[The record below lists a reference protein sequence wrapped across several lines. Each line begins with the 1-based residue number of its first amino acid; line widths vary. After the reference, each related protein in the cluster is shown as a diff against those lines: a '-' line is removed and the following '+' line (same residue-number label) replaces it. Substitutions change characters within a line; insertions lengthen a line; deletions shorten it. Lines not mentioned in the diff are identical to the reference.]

1 MARKKKLRTGKAKAS
16 NHKRVKAEVFKKK
29 KKIERVPT
37 GVKGFD
43 KLIEGGVPRNTMV
56 LLVGPCGTGKSIFS
70 MNFLVEGAK
79 KREPG
84 LFVSLEE
91 QQQSNYV
98 NWMRF
103 GWDLESLVKKKKLL
117 ITEPELYDFER
128 LLTHIEDNALK
139 IGAKRLVIDSAALI
153 GNYFQDS
160 FKLRQAMIDLEKLME
175 KIECT
180 AIIIDEV
187 PEHSNSV
194 STYGV
199 EEYVADGVIVLY
211 AVRQNNVV
219 NRALAIRKMY
229 GTKHS
234 LKVHPFK
241 IAMPGGLKVFSNRKL
256 SGQF

>member
-103 GWDLESLVKKKKLL
+103 GWDLEW
-117 ITEPELYDFER
+117 
-128 LLTHIEDNALK
+128 
-139 IGAKRLVIDSAALI
+139 
-153 GNYFQDS
+153 
-160 FKLRQAMIDLEKLME
+160 
-175 KIECT
+175 
-180 AIIIDEV
+180 
-187 PEHSNSV
+187 
-194 STYGV
+194 
-199 EEYVADGVIVLY
+199 
-211 AVRQNNVV
+211 
-219 NRALAIRKMY
+219 
-229 GTKHS
+229 
-234 LKVHPFK
+234 
-241 IAMPGGLKVFSNRKL
+241 
-256 SGQF
+256 SGSYR